1 MGLTKIWVGINNTVT
16 EIALADASLPS
27 GLIAI
32 WKGSTTT
39 IPSGWVLCNGQ
50 NGTPDLRDKFVLG
63 AGNNYTVGD
72 TGGEKE
78 HALTIDEMPNHT
90 HSVTASFTASRLGY
104 GSNDYVKYA
113 NNSTDGSWGNVSL
126 NNISIDS
133 TGGGKAHNNMPPYYA
148 LCYVMKT

>member
-113 NNSTDGSWGNVSL
+113 NNSTDGSWDNVSL

>member
-78 HALTIDEMPNHT
+78 HALTIDEMPSHNHSLYDSYYAST
-90 HSVTASFTASRLGY
+90 LSLTLVDVGSGSSTAVGEGDY
-104 GSNDYVKYA
+104 GRSEITTKDVG
-113 NNSTDGSWGNVSL
+113 DGL
-126 NNISIDS
+126 
-133 TGGGKAHNNMPPYYA
+133 AHNNMPPYYT
-148 LCYVMKT
+148 LCYIMKI